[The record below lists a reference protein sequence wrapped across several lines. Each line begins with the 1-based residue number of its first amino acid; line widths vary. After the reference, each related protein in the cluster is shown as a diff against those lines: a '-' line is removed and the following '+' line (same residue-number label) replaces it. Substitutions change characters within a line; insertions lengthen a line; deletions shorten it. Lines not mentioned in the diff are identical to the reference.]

1 MSKPDDEVPFLSRW
15 SRMKQR
21 AARPGAPAEQ
31 IECDAPTGPPRQAT
45 ASPDTVPPAMDATP
59 AKEAGAEPPLDL
71 EKLPRVEDMTAE
83 SDIAGFL
90 DHRVP
95 AALRNAALSRMWTL
109 DPTIRDFIEVA
120 ENQWNWNIPGGAP
133 FYELIEE
140 GSTAGLSFADA
151 TSAISR
157 TLSSADEPSSGAD
170 SSTGQSIEVSDQQ
183 KVEAAEKVHAASQE
197 ESLSTAPSNVSRS
210 NNELLSAQGVADP
223 QPEAVAV
230 QQNISSSR
238 RRHGGALPA

>member
-15 SRMKQR
+15 SRLKQR
-21 AARPGAPAEQ
+21 AVRPGAPAEQ
-31 IECDAPTGPPRQAT
+31 IQRDAPTDAPRKAA
-45 ASPDTVPPAMDATP
+45 ASPDIALPAANAAP
-59 AKEAGAEPPLDL
+59 AKNDDAEPPLDL
-71 EKLPRVEDMTAE
+71 DKLPRIEDITAE

-120 ENQWNWNIPGGAP
+120 ENQWNWNIQGGAP

-140 GSTAGLSFADA
+140 GSTAGISFADA

-157 TLSSADEPSSGAD
+157 TLTSAGEPPSAAVPSAD
-170 SSTGQSIEVSDQQ
+170 QVIEISDRQ
-183 KVEAAEKVHAASQE
+183 KVELAEEIVAAPQE
-197 ESLSTAPSNVSRS
+197 ERPSSDPSTISR
-210 NNELLSAQGVADP
+210 AAP
-223 QPEAVAV
+223 QPPVVQAVAEPEV
-230 QQNISSSR
+230 EIAAAQQKISSAR